1 MTYLWTIQ
9 KEEGK
14 VEEKMSYFIR
24 NQRAVRFKHLETG
37 LCLGLTEDGM
47 LFLKEDDGFG
57 GDFIKISSLQQV
69 KYE

>member
-1 MTYLWTIQ
+1 M
-9 KEEGK
+9 
-14 VEEKMSYFIR
+14 
-24 NQRAVRFKHLETG
+24 RFKHLETG